1 MLTGFSS
8 QKEEISTQNRL
19 LFMGGM
25 HRNLFKMFNLIGIG
39 EHAGSGVPDIFD
51 VWESEWLETPVVEE
65 QFGAEV
71 PDRTTLILP
80 LTKMIEDISE
90 TEQDILPKSPEKSPK
105 KSPETKAEEL
115 EARKE
120 LVLNL
125 IKSTP
130 SLSKSAMA
138 RELGI
143 TDRQVRTALEQL
155 KTAGKIH
162 YEGPGRGGQ
171 WVIIG

>member
-39 EHAGSGVPDIFD
+39 EHAGSGVPEIFD

-105 KSPETKAEEL
+105 KVPKQRQRNWKPEK
-115 EARKE
+115 
-120 LVLNL
+120 N
-125 IKSTP
+125 
-130 SLSKSAMA
+130 
-138 RELGI
+138 
-143 TDRQVRTALEQL
+143 
-155 KTAGKIH
+155 
-162 YEGPGRGGQ
+162 
-171 WVIIG
+171 WC